1 VNTTTAIVG
10 NAAAPAHLLLSTAT
24 SQIVFLVMTT
34 TVATTI
40 AMSAVTADA
49 LRLTAWVP
57 EQSIV
62 TSQTSPSLQHHSSTP
77 YPIL

>member
-1 VNTTTAIVG
+1 MTAIVG

-34 TVATTI
+34 TGATMI
-40 AMSAVTADA
+40 ATNVVTAVA
-49 LRLTAWVP
+49 PRLTAWVP
-57 EQSIV
+57 EPSIA
-62 TSQTSPSLQHHSSTP
+62 TSQTSPNLQHHSSTP